1 MGIMSEL
8 DIERQN
14 YVKELSAL
22 PDYKLVSRYLQ
33 YYELHL
39 KIKPDID
46 RFFVIMA
53 EIDKNGCRDA
63 IIRLTANWYIA
74 EKMKEVGLWEPLC

>member
-22 PDYKLVSRYLQ
+22 SNQKLIEEYLK
-33 YYELHL
+33 YYQLNL
-39 KIKPDID
+39 NIKYDDDQFSI
-46 RFFVIMA
+46 IMA
-53 EIDKNGCRDA
+53 EIDRDGCRDA
-63 IIRLTANWYIA
+63 IIRLTANWYMS
-74 EKMKEVGLWEPLC
+74 EKMKEGNL

>member
-1 MGIMSEL
+1 MSEL

-39 KIKPDID
+39 KVKPDENQ
-46 RFFVIMA
+46 FFVIMS
-53 EIDKNGCRDA
+53 EIDRKESRDA
-63 IIRLTANWYIA
+63 IIRLTANWYIT
-74 EKMKEVGLWEPLC
+74 EKMKEGNL

>member
-22 PDYKLVSRYLQ
+22 SNHKLIEEYLK
-33 YYELHL
+33 YYQLNL
-39 KIKPDID
+39 NIKYDDDQFSI
-46 RFFVIMA
+46 IMA
-53 EIDKNGCRDA
+53 EIDRDGCRDA
-63 IIRLTANWYIA
+63 IIRLTANWYMS
-74 EKMKEVGLWEPLC
+74 EKMKEGNL

>member
-22 PDYKLVSRYLQ
+22 PDYKLVSRYLE

-39 KIKPDID
+39 KVKPQKDQ
-46 RFFVIMA
+46 FFVIMA
-53 EIDKNGCRDA
+53 EIDRKETRDA
-63 IIRLTANWYIA
+63 IITLTANWYIT
-74 EKMKEVGLWEPLC
+74 EKMKEGNL

>member
-39 KIKPDID
+39 KVKPDENQ
-46 RFFVIMA
+46 FFVIMS
-53 EIDKNGCRDA
+53 EIDRKETRDA
-63 IIRLTANWYIA
+63 IIRLTANWYIT
-74 EKMKEVGLWEPLC
+74 EKMKEGNL